1 MKQAGVISTTI
12 LSLLF
17 GTTVLATAQQ
27 DQQGPGKDRGN
38 SKPAQQSQQARPS
51 QQAKPSQPTQQ
62 ARPAQPSQQKQP
74 GQQPQQMR
82 PGQQERQQ
90 QTVKPALNQ
99 GKPQQSYGGAFHGGV
114 QPNGPTYGGVHNSG
128 VPQQRE
134 QVRKG
139 FSESRAGSWKNDH
152 QNWHQRG
159 GYTGYRIPENRFR
172 LYFGRDHFFRIYGLP
187 LVFVG
192 GQPRFQ
198 YDGYWVTIVDPW
210 PESWGPNWYETDD
223 VYLDNTGDG
232 YYLYDRNYPDYPIA
246 VTVSF

>member
-1 MKQAGVISTTI
+1 MKQAGVISATI

-17 GTTVLATAQQ
+17 GAAAIASAQH
-27 DQQGPGKDRGN
+27 DQQGKGRNGSNPGAQTQHAQ
-38 SKPAQQSQQARPS
+38 PAQQMQHAQPAQHTQPQQAS
-51 QQAKPSQPTQQ
+51 
-62 ARPAQPSQQKQP
+62 RPAQSHAR
-74 GQQPQQMR
+74 PQ
-82 PGQQERQQ
+82 E
-90 QTVKPALNQ
+90 
-99 GKPQQSYGGAFHGGV
+99 SYGGAYNGGV
-114 QPNGPTYGGVHNSG
+114 RPNGPLYGGVHHSG
-128 VPQQRE
+128 VPQQPE
-134 QVRKG
+134 QVRNG
-139 FSESRAGSWKNDH
+139 FGQSRAGSWKGYH
-152 QNWHQRG
+152 QSWAQRG
-159 GYTGYRIPENRFR
+159 GYNGYRIPEARFR

-210 PESWGPNWYETDD
+210 PESWGQDWYETDD

>member
-1 MKQAGVISTTI
+1 MNHTSVTSATI

-17 GTTVLATAQQ
+17 GAAAIANAQH
-27 DQQGPGKDRGN
+27 DQQGGDRER
-38 SKPAQQSQQARPS
+38 SKPAQPSQQARP
-51 QQAKPSQPTQQ
+51 QQQTQQ
-62 ARPAQPSQQKQP
+62 ARPAQPEHRQP
-74 GQQPQQMR
+74 TGRPVQAQP
-82 PGQQERQQ
+82 
-90 QTVKPALNQ
+90 
-99 GKPQQSYGGAFHGGV
+99 KPQPTYGGAYHGGV
-114 QPNGPTYGGVHNSG
+114 QYNGPTNGGVHHSG
-128 VPQQRE
+128 VPQHQG
-134 QVRKG
+134 QVRDG
-139 FSESRAGSWKNDH
+139 FGQSRAGSWKDEH
-152 QNWHQRG
+152 QDWSHRG
-159 GYTGYRIPENRFR
+159 GYNGYRIPEARFR

>member
-1 MKQAGVISTTI
+1 MKQASVISATV

-17 GTTVLATAQQ
+17 GAASIAIAQH
-27 DQQGPGKDRGN
+27 DQQGNNQGK
-38 SKPAQQSQQARPS
+38 SKPASQSQQARPA
-51 QQAKPSQPTQQ
+51 QQTHQQPA
-62 ARPAQPSQQKQP
+62 ARPAQNQAR
-74 GQQPQQMR
+74 PQQ
-82 PGQQERQQ
+82 
-90 QTVKPALNQ
+90 T
-99 GKPQQSYGGAFHGGV
+99 YGGAYHGGV
-114 QPNGPTYGGVHNSG
+114 QSNGPTYGGVHHSG
-128 VPQQRE
+128 VPQQQG
-134 QVRKG
+134 QVRNG
-139 FSESRAGSWKNDH
+139 FVQSRAGSWNNEH
-152 QNWHQRG
+152 QTWAQRG
-159 GYTGYRIPENRFR
+159 GYNGYRIPDARFR

-232 YYLYDRNYPDYPIA
+232 YYLYDRNYPGFPIA